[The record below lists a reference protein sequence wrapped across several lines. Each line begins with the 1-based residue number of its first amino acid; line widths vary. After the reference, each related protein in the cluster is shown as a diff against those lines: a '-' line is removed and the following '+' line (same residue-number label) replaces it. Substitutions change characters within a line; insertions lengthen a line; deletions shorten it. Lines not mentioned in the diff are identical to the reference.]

1 MVRIDNGLSSKENLI
16 RLRKGQLRDA
26 QFQLRY
32 WENYEGDKAN
42 KECEIYRWK
51 CRIDQLE
58 LVIML
63 LERE

>member
-1 MVRIDNGLSSKENLI
+1 MVRIDNELTSRETLI
-16 RLRKGQLRDA
+16 IARKGQLKNAR
-26 QFQLRY
+26 FLLNF
-32 WENYEGDKAN
+32 WENYEENKAN